1 MDDSLYVYPV
11 ELPGNDYL
19 ENNKKIWISMGYEI
33 KSWKDIFAKLLRPSR
48 WKKDILILNFFENMP
63 LYNPKF
69 LKFIIALVF
78 LIIARLTT
86 RKIVW
91 IRHNFKPHEGL
102 SNVYYKILLKVLD
115 KISSTKI
122 AHRNVPQL
130 KIDKIVQ
137 HPLYD
142 FDISIN
148 NRDNVG
154 ENPVFMYFGVIKE
167 YKGIPELVS
176 KWPEN
181 VSLNLYGKCCDAALI
196 KRILALLG
204 HNKQITW
211 RNEFL
216 ARDELNDL
224 IANADYVVI
233 PHIDNSMIVSGAI
246 FHAMS
251 LGTNLLIKDSSFAQW
266 CVSKYPFIK
275 TYDSDNIVD
284 VISELDKTNHKELRS
299 YVNNTNSPEVIK
311 KEWSEVFNG

>member
-19 ENNKKIWISMGYEI
+19 ENNKKIWVSMGYEI
-33 KSWKDIFAKLLRPSR
+33 KSWKEIFAKLLRPSC

-63 LYNPKF
+63 LYNPKL
-69 LKFIIALVF
+69 LKFIIALAF

-115 KISSTKI
+115 EISSTKI

-142 FDISIN
+142 FDISFDS
-148 NRDNVG
+148 RDCVG

-181 VSLNLYGKCCDAALI
+181 ISLNLYGKCSDAALTN
-196 KRILALLG
+196 RILALLA
-204 HNKQITW
+204 NSKQITW

-224 IANADYVVI
+224 IAKADYVVI

-251 LGTNLLIKDSSFAQW
+251 FGTNLLIKDSSFAQW
-266 CVSKYPFIK
+266 CISKYPFIK
-275 TYDSDNIVD
+275 TYNSDNIVE
-284 VISELDKTNHKELRS
+284 VISELDKTNHKELRI

>member
-33 KSWKDIFAKLLRPSR
+33 KSWKDIFAKLISPSR
-48 WKKDILILNFFENMP
+48 WNKDILILNFFENMP

-69 LKFIIALVF
+69 LKFIMALSFLFIAK
-78 LIIARLTT
+78 LTT

-91 IRHNFKPHEGL
+91 VRHNFKPHEGHG
-102 SNVYYKILLKVLD
+102 NVYYTILLKILD
-115 KISSTKI
+115 KISNAKI
-122 AHRNVPQL
+122 AHRNVPQM
-130 KIDKIVQ
+130 KIDRIVQ
-137 HPLYD
+137 HPLYN
-142 FDISIN
+142 FDKTIAD
-148 NRDNVG
+148 RDWVG

-176 KWPEN
+176 KWPDN
-181 VSLNLYGKCCDAALI
+181 VSLNLYGKCTDANLLN
-196 KRILALLG
+196 RISAILEN
-204 HNKQITW
+204 NKQITW

-216 ARDELNDL
+216 ARDELDYL
-224 IANADYVVI
+224 IAKADYIVI

-251 LGTNLLIKDSSFAQW
+251 LGTNLLIKDSNFAQW

-275 TYDSDNIVD
+275 IYNPDNVVD
-284 VISELDKTNHKELRS
+284 VINELDKTNHKEILS
-299 YVNNTNSPEVIK
+299 YVNKTNSPEVIK
-311 KEWSEVFNG
+311 KEWGEVFNG

>member
-19 ENNKKIWISMGYEI
+19 ENNKKIWVSMGYEI
-33 KSWKDIFAKLLRPSR
+33 KSWKEIFAKLLRPSR

-63 LYNPKF
+63 LYNPKL
-69 LKFIIALVF
+69 LKFIIALAF

-115 KISSTKI
+115 EISSTKI

-142 FDISIN
+142 FDISFDS
-148 NRDNVG
+148 RDCVG

-181 VSLNLYGKCCDAALI
+181 ISLNLYGKCSDAALTN
-196 KRILALLG
+196 RILALLA
-204 HNKQITW
+204 NSKQITW

-224 IANADYVVI
+224 IAKADYVVI

-266 CVSKYPFIK
+266 CISKYPFIK
-275 TYDSDNIVD
+275 TYNSDNIVE
-284 VISELDKTNHKELRS
+284 VISELDKTNHKELRI